1 MPLTTE
7 FDTALAGL
15 LAAWRDHHT
24 LKSMG
29 ADISTLAAASAALDQ
44 ARSGVISA
52 RRHLIS

>member
-24 LKSMG
+24 LKSTG

-52 RRHLIS
+52 RRALIY